1 MSFYVKIQL
10 KVKIS
15 LAENFEQSRKKIE
28 KNFFSTK
35 KSEIFSAT
43 RCCFLFFD
51 TILGSYFINK
61 IRYIIEPDGRIV

>member
-35 KSEIFSAT
+35 KSEIFMP
-43 RCCFLFFD
+43 RP
-51 TILGSYFINK
+51 G
-61 IRYIIEPDGRIV
+61 DGIPGFRK

>member
-15 LAENFEQSRKKIE
+15 LAENFEQIRKKIE
-28 KNFFSTK
+28 KKFFSTK

-43 RCCFLFFD
+43 RWYFPFFD
-51 TILGSYFINK
+51 AMPISSFINK
-61 IRYIIEPDGRIV
+61 IRYII